1 MLYISSDAI
10 PIDNQ
15 LTFAEKINQTKKLL
29 SLELQKQQSRREEIM
44 KRNEDL
50 YLHFLLTPF
59 ILIFILVLAIVVI
72 PLIDLLFKF
81 LLHFLIF
88 SMKNECHSTNISA
101 PSIMSSP
108 ILCSHHM
115 LDVHSQDGFM

>member
-50 YLHFLLTPF
+50 YLHLLIPF
-59 ILIFILVLAIVVI
+59 ILILILAIDI
-72 PLIDLLFKF
+72 IHLINLLFEF

-88 SMKNECHSTNISA
+88 SMKK
-101 PSIMSSP
+101 
-108 ILCSHHM
+108 
-115 LDVHSQDGFM
+115 